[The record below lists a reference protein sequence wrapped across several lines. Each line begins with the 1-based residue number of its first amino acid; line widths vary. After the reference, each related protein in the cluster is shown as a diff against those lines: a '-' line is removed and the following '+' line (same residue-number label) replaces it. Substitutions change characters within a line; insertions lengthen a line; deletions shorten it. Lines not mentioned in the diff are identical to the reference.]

1 MSKKET
7 FITEVENF
15 VEKLSDEAKEYF
27 ETLKRP
33 VGVSSKMTDKGKAIL
48 QVMREKENG
57 SENMIFKA
65 KDIGEALGVSGRSV
79 SGSMRALVA
88 NGYVEKASKDPV
100 TYALT
105 DDGRTYDLD
114 K

>member
-1 MSKKET
+1 MSKKDV
-7 FITEVENF
+7 FISD
-15 VEKLSDEAKEYF
+15 VEKFVNQLSEEGKEYF

-33 VGVSSKMTDKGKAIL
+33 VGVSDKMTDKGKAIL
-48 QVMREKENG
+48 ATMRDQEDEVGKTY
-57 SENMIFKA
+57 KA
-65 KDIGEALGVSGRSV
+65 AEIGETLGISGRSV

-88 NGYVEKASKDPV
+88 NGYVVKASSDPV

-105 DDGRTYDLD
+105 DEGRNFDLD

>member
-1 MSKKET
+1 MSKKDV
-7 FITEVENF
+7 FIAD
-15 VEKLSDEAKEYF
+15 VEKFVNQLSEEGKEYF

-33 VGVSSKMTDKGKAIL
+33 VGVSDKMTDKGKAIL
-48 QVMREKENG
+48 ATMREDD
-57 SENMIFKA
+57 SKA
-65 KDIGEALGVSGRSV
+65 YKATELGEVLGISGRSV

-88 NGYVEKASKDPV
+88 NGYVVKASTDPV

-105 DDGRTYDLD
+105 DEGRNFDLD